1 MNVLNIVKFSFRAFK
16 KLISS
21 EYEIEI
27 LRTQFPDVS
36 FGLGFKYT
44 NINGFY
50 AGSKTT
56 FDASV
61 FVNCGGPWSN
71 YKGNFSCGKNCYFGS
86 NMLILAAG
94 GVEIGDNVQLGANVS
109 LLSHQHSFKEKNKL
123 YSEQKNVY
131 KKIVLL
137 DNALICTGA
146 TILMGVTIGKN
157 SIVGA
162 NAVVHKD
169 VPDNVIVAGVPAK
182 VIRKLNNDPT

>member
-16 KLISS
+16 KLIAS

-36 FGLGFKYT
+36 FGPGFKYT
-44 NINGFY
+44 NLSGFY

-94 GVEIGDNVQLGANVS
+94 GVEIGNNVQVGANVS

-123 YSEQKNVY
+123 YSEQKNIY

>member
-16 KLISS
+16 KLIAS

-36 FGLGFKYT
+36 FGPGFKYT
-44 NINGFY
+44 NLNGFF

-71 YKGNFSCGKNCYFGS
+71 NKGNFSCGKNCYFGS

-94 GVEIGDNVQLGANVS
+94 GVEIGDNVQVGANVS

-123 YSEQKNVY
+123 YSEQKNIY

-137 DNALICTGA
+137 DNAQYVLVLQFLWG
-146 TILMGVTIGKN
+146 LLLVK
-157 SIVGA
+157 IVLL
-162 NAVVHKD
+162 VQMQ
-169 VPDNVIVAGVPAK
+169 
-182 VIRKLNNDPT
+182 

>member
-1 MNVLNIVKFSFRAFK
+1 MNVLNIVKFSFREFK
-16 KLISS
+16 KLIAS

-36 FGLGFKYT
+36 FGPGFKYT
-44 NINGFY
+44 NLNGFF

-71 YKGNFSCGKNCYFGS
+71 NKGNFSCGKNCYFGS

-94 GVEIGDNVQLGANVS
+94 GVEIGDNVQVGANVS

-123 YSEQKNVY
+123 YSEQKNIY